1 MKTRMTEHT
10 LFDAMKDCGLV
21 TGTLVQSKCGHDV
34 GHVYLV
40 ASEEE
45 SFCFL
50 VDGVKRT
57 MTRPKKKRR
66 KHLRALCQMDC
77 PVQWFFALRTLLEDQ
92 QNAKI
97 RKEIERLIDSHRIGD
112 MKEGE

>member
-1 MKTRMTEHT
+1 MTILMTEHT

-21 TGTLVQSKCGHDV
+21 TGTLVKSRCGHDA

-40 ASEEE
+40 ASEME

-50 VDGVKRT
+50 VDGDKKPLS
-57 MTRPKKKRR
+57 RPKKKRR
-66 KHLRALCQMDC
+66 KHLRALCRMDC
-77 PVQWFFALRTLLEDQ
+77 PVQWFFALRTLPEDQ

-112 MKEGE
+112 TKEGE